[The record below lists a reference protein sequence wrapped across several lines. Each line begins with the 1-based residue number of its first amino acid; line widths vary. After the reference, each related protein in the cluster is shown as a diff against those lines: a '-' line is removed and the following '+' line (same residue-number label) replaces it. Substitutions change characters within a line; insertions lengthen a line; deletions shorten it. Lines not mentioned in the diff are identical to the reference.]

1 MMIMGLM
8 MDDDMRM
15 GHLESDMT
23 RSVASQQIYDI
34 YAMCIVSFISTAS
47 PQELECFVPG

>member
-1 MMIMGLM
+1 MIMRKM
-8 MDDDMRM
+8 MVDDDMRM
-15 GHLESDMT
+15 DHLESDLT
-23 RSVASQQIYDI
+23 RSVASQQIYVI